1 MKTVGHKNHGK
12 YCVSE
17 YRVRPG
23 RDCPMSKASALGMTM
38 DCLCL
43 SYRWKQPVIPAV
55 RRYPFVMPLKALRH
69 TVENNRHTVENNR
82 HAGFTPVPRG
92 LRSKLLIKN
101 KWNKYDENTSPRSG
115 ERRNR
120 LMPWL

>member
-1 MKTVGHKNHGK
+1 
-12 YCVSE
+12 
-17 YRVRPG
+17 
-23 RDCPMSKASALGMTM
+23 MSKASALGMTM

-82 HAGFTPVPRG
+82 HAGLDPVSRG
-92 LRSKLLIKN
+92 LRSKLLLICESDGWFCSWMPGQARQDKMRFV
-101 KWNKYDENTSPRSG
+101 TPAL
-115 ERRNR
+115 RRY
-120 LMPWL
+120 PEAYAVSYF